1 MTKIQTKIKTEPF
14 GGLEENGRWADQ
26 ETPTTTTGEKEG
38 EGPLEQGTRTNK
50 MKKVNILK
58 KQNITRSLLRIFFHD
73 FHTHLAYID

>member
-26 ETPTTTTGEKEG
+26 ETPTTTKGEKEG

-50 MKKVNILK
+50 MKRVNILK
-58 KQNITRSLLRIFFHD
+58 NKTSRV
-73 FHTHLAYID
+73 AC